1 MSPPDLRIDP
11 RDPLPIW
18 RQIEDRVRLL
28 VASGALLAGD
38 AVPSVREMAKELL
51 INPATVAKA
60 YQRLADAGVLEVR
73 RGEGTFVSL
82 EPPALGDR
90 GRERE
95 LLAAAQRYAATALAL
110 GASRTEAERILAAAW
125 RGIGDGKERRRAS
138 E

>member
-1 MSPPDLRIDP
+1 VSPLDLRVDS

-28 VASGALLAGD
+28 VASGAFAAGD
-38 AVPSVREMAKELL
+38 PVPSVRDLAKELL

-73 RGEGTFVSL
+73 RGEGTFVASA
-82 EPPALGDR
+82 PPSLGDR

-95 LLAAAQRYAATALAL
+95 LAAAAQRYAATALAL
-110 GASRTEAERILAAAW
+110 GASRAEAARHLSEVW
-125 RGIGDGKERRRAS
+125 RDLGPRRATQ
-138 E
+138 